1 MPRIPRRKLR
11 DAQKNLDEIKIVSRL
26 CGLRPDNAVPEDEDM
41 APADS
46 PERFTATF
54 TPSKTPGIVCVE
66 IGCYKRW
73 LSAKT
78 ALLWAA
84 ALTKTATTAEKSARG
99 LARFTINIDGKQDKT
114 VLAKRVTVTKTARPA
129 KKG

>member
-1 MPRIPRRKLR
+1 MRKRRKK
-11 DAQKNLDEIKIVSRL
+11 AKNPDEVKIASRL
-26 CGLRPDNAVPEDEDM
+26 TGLRPDNAVPAGEDL
-41 APADS
+41 APGESGD
-46 PERFTATF
+46 RFMATF
-54 TPSKTPGIVCVE
+54 TPSKTPGVVCVE

-84 ALTKTATTAEKSARG
+84 ALVKTATTAEKSAKG

-114 VLAKRVTVTKTARPA
+114 VLAKRVTVTKTATPP